1 MEAVLHQWKDFNLEG
16 LRTTLDAQASGIGDY
31 QDASSESRKK
41 LAEATKKF
49 RGLAVDVKLKSVGPL
64 LKSYQEEIDRLTLRS
79 SFAEKAFLA
88 LYKPLSELPDP
99 VLGLNRATEEL
110 QQVGKVG
117 ELEAENRRLQKEVE
131 EFHKEFQEIQNQE
144 VTVRRLEE
152 RLREYEGQMEELVA
166 DKVKARERELTEEHS
181 RDALALEERIAE
193 SQRQLASARAEL
205 LAVRQAY
212 DAAQAS
218 LFDLKLRHDDEQAA
232 RQAQVEL
239 LFSEVER
246 ANASVLSLERERDK
260 LKEQL
265 SAERHLSVAPP
276 EPDLEIA
283 VAQKD
288 IEVATL
294 QEQVQQLQAS
304 LSQGAQARE
313 AATAALQAQVQ
324 EQKAEIDALHKQLH
338 SAPSASQMQEMKKQL
353 QMLKSME
360 LDMSE
365 SDPIGEKTVL
375 KLLKEKSRRLETES
389 IQLKA
394 RGKQVEE
401 ELGHTKQQLEA
412 AEEKLKEQSR
422 LISRL
427 EEDIASAHR
436 AGPPPAQSAP
446 AVEESSGG
454 GGGGGGKAMSQPS
467 AGSASDD
474 ISTVTEIIRSQRDR
488 FKMRVG
494 ELETEARKLR
504 DQLADVQ
511 EEISSLRG
519 DNLKLYQKIRYLSSY
534 NPRQGKT
541 AGDPEDPSEL
551 KYRNLYEDSVNPF
564 TLFNR
569 KEKQERYKGLNTAEK
584 VTLHTGRFFLANKY
598 SRTFIFFYALALHLL
613 VFLTLYKLANTA
625 TLRPAV

>member
-1 MEAVLHQWKDFNLEG
+1 MEAVLHQWKANGGVDFNLEG

-41 LAEATKKF
+41 LAEATKM
-49 RGLAVDVKLKSVGPL
+49 DVKLKSVGPL

-166 DKVKARERELTEEHS
+166 DK
-181 RDALALEERIAE
+181 ERIAE